1 MKPGNVIY
9 YDPNHPSFNWNRG
22 LFVILEVKED
32 ELRMCKLVN
41 NSDGLQFFED
51 GRCMITV
58 ISKKGPI
65 VLTKLQVD
73 ISNLKW

>member
-9 YDPNHPSFNWNRG
+9 YNPNHPSFNWNRG
-22 LFVILEVKED
+22 LFVILEVKD
-32 ELRMCKLVN
+32 DGLKMCKLDS
-41 NSDGLQFFED
+41 NSDGLQLFDD

-58 ISKKGPI
+58 ISENGPI
-65 VLTKLQVD
+65 ELTKLQID